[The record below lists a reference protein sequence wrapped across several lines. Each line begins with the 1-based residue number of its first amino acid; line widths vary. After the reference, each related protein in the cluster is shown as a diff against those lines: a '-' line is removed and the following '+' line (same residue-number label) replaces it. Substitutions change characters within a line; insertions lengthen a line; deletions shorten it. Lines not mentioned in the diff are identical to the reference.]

1 MRTRLVAILAVLAMA
16 TTAAPAFARDHMLD
30 VGTKSVDFGRL
41 TAPESGT
48 TSDAIVVTNMTD
60 ETVPF
65 DLVIALSKPKDWA
78 ESFNPFII
86 EDAVTPSFE
95 PCPELA
101 PGASCLVFVTFQT
114 DRPGTFAGALWVNGT
129 ARVKLRAVAE

>member
-16 TTAAPAFARDHMLD
+16 TTAAPAFARDHTLD
-30 VGTKSVDFGRL
+30 VATKSIDFGTF

-48 TSDAIVVTNMTD
+48 TSDAIVVTNTGD

-65 DLVIALSKPKDWA
+65 NLLIALSKPKDWA
-78 ESFNPFII
+78 QSFSPFII
-86 EDAVTPSFE
+86 EDVVTPSFD

-114 DRPGTFAGALWVNGT
+114 DRPGTFSGALWINGT